1 MSAILRAPFPWF
13 GGKSRVA
20 PIVWDRFGDCRNYV
34 EPFAGS
40 LAVLLG
46 RPSEPKVETVN
57 DLDCYL
63 ANFWRALQHDP
74 DQVAHYADSP
84 VNEADLHAR
93 HRWLVATGAE
103 RVDRL
108 RTDPEYFD
116 AKVAG
121 WWVWGQCLWIGS
133 GWCKPVG
140 VAHANGTRR
149 ELDWAQR
156 PDLSAANGRG
166 MQTSQQRMRA
176 DRNGGRTG
184 VLTANKRPRTPK
196 GGSTGVHQLWEKRPE
211 LKRGGK
217 GVHRTVEQMP
227 ASPGNTTSAGP
238 GVLSDAAKFWDGRGN
253 AARNARGVQT
263 ELGGG
268 VHGYLNALS
277 DRLRRVRVCC
287 GDWSRILGPAVTTCI
302 GRTAVFLDPPY
313 HDPGKGRSRVYNHD
327 EAQLFEAVLAWAV
340 ENGDNPQLRIALCG
354 YEGAHTFPA
363 GWIEVPWKA
372 SGGYG
377 NSDKGRANRN
387 RERIWFSPHCLSP
400 DQHQLAGIL

>member
-1 MSAILRAPFPWF
+1 MSDRAPVRRPVLRAPFPWF

-20 PIVWDRFGDCRNYV
+20 PLVWERFGDVRNYV

-57 DLDCYL
+57 DLECYL
-63 ANFWRALQHDP
+63 ANFWRALAADP
-74 DQVAHYADSP
+74 EQVARYADWP

-93 HRWLVATGAE
+93 HRWLVSHGAE
-103 RVDRL
+103 RVERL

-140 VAHANGTRR
+140 APHANGTRR
-149 ELDWAQR
+149 AIDWATR

-166 MQTSQQRMRA
+166 GLNAQKLRA

-196 GGSTGVHQLWEKRPE
+196 GSGA
-211 LKRGGK
+211 
-217 GVHRTVEQMP
+217 GVHRDLAGQRP
-227 ASPGNTTSAGP
+227 QLDNTTACGS
-238 GVLSDAAKFWDGRGN
+238 GVLADEHHLWDGRGN
-253 AARNARGVQT
+253 GGRNDRGIHAH
-263 ELGGG
+263 GKSG
-268 VHGYLNALS
+268 VLGYLTALS
-277 DRLRRVRVCC
+277 ERMRRVRVCC
-287 GDWSRILGPAVTTCI
+287 GDWERVLGPAVTTCI
-302 GRTAVFLDPPY
+302 GTTGVFLDPPY
-313 HDPGKGRSRVYNHD
+313 HAPGTGRSRVYNHD
-327 EAQLFEAVLAWAV
+327 ADDVFERVHAWAV
-340 ENGDNPQLRIALCG
+340 AHGNDAGLRIALCG
-354 YEGAHTFPA
+354 YEGGPA
-363 GWIEVPWKA
+363 LPQDWTAEAWQA

-377 NSDKGRANRN
+377 NSARGRANRK
-387 RERIWFSPHCLSP
+387 RERIWFSPGCPPS
-400 DQHQLAGIL
+400 DQHQLEGFGP